1 VLRRVGGSEG
11 QRAPLK
17 SFARSLH
24 RTKWRRTA
32 LPFSFEWHGKL
43 CDEEARLGGSA
54 TNPGW
59 SRGRLFCVQSAVFRS
74 PKSGTE
80 VVQLVSPAYPWIRVS
95 RASARTTGGAVD
107 LPGHPR
113 RLRFPGLK
121 PVRLR
126 PLSSTRA
133 SFGVVRVLTALDRP
147 QVEDLRRRDEFFWL
161 DLKDPSDDDLNAL
174 QEIFGFH
181 PLSIEDTREFGQRPK
196 LESYGDY
203 VFVVFYG
210 ARTEGDRVGLTEL
223 HMFLSGSY
231 VISIRR
237 ELCAE
242 LEAVRATLEK
252 AGARGEQFIL
262 YKIFDALTDSFFPVL
277 SGMDEQIDEIENE
290 IIQQPTDQQLQTI
303 FQLKRDLVAMR
314 RVVTPQRDL
323 FARAIDDITALPGLE
338 PSAHDYFRDV
348 YDHLIRISEQI
359 DSYRDLL
366 TSAMDVYLSTVSN
379 RLNQVMKQLTIIA
392 TIFLPLSFVTGFFGQ
407 NFLWLVQHID
417 TFGAFLAYGVG
428 GVLVALVL
436 LVGWFRR
443 AGYL

>member
-1 VLRRVGGSEG
+1 
-11 QRAPLK
+11 
-17 SFARSLH
+17 
-24 RTKWRRTA
+24 
-32 LPFSFEWHGKL
+32 
-43 CDEEARLGGSA
+43 
-54 TNPGW
+54 
-59 SRGRLFCVQSAVFRS
+59 
-74 PKSGTE
+74 
-80 VVQLVSPAYPWIRVS
+80 
-95 RASARTTGGAVD
+95 
-107 LPGHPR
+107 
-113 RLRFPGLK
+113 
-121 PVRLR
+121 
-126 PLSSTRA
+126 
-133 SFGVVRVLTALDRP
+133 VRVLTALDRA

-161 DLKDPSDDDLNAL
+161 DLLDPSDDDLNAL
-174 QEIFGFH
+174 QEIFGLH
-181 PLSIEDTREFGQRPK
+181 PLTIEDTREFGQRPK
-196 LESYGDY
+196 LESYGEY

-210 ARTEGDRVGLTEL
+210 ARAEGDRVGLTEL
-223 HMFLSGSY
+223 HLFLSGSY

-242 LEAVRATLEK
+242 LDAVRGTLEQ
-252 AGARGEQFIL
+252 AGARGEQFVL

-277 SGMDEQIDEIENE
+277 SGMDEQIDTIENQ
-290 IIQQPTDQQLQTI
+290 IIEQPTDQQLQTI

-407 NFLWLVQHID
+407 NFGWLVQHID
-417 TFGAFLAYGVG
+417 SFAAFLAYGVG

>member
-1 VLRRVGGSEG
+1 
-11 QRAPLK
+11 
-17 SFARSLH
+17 
-24 RTKWRRTA
+24 
-32 LPFSFEWHGKL
+32 
-43 CDEEARLGGSA
+43 
-54 TNPGW
+54 
-59 SRGRLFCVQSAVFRS
+59 
-74 PKSGTE
+74 
-80 VVQLVSPAYPWIRVS
+80 
-95 RASARTTGGAVD
+95 
-107 LPGHPR
+107 
-113 RLRFPGLK
+113 
-121 PVRLR
+121 
-126 PLSSTRA
+126 
-133 SFGVVRVLTALDRP
+133 VRVLTALDRA

-161 DLKDPSDDDLNAL
+161 DLKDPSNDDLNAL

-181 PLSIEDTREFGQRPK
+181 PLTIEDTREFGQRPK
-196 LESYGDY
+196 LESYGEY

-210 ARTEGDRVGLTEL
+210 ARAEGDRVGLTEL
-223 HMFLSGSY
+223 HLFLSGSY

-242 LEAVRATLEK
+242 LEEVHATLEK

-277 SGMDEQIDEIENE
+277 SGMDEQIDAIENE
-290 IIQQPTDQQLQTI
+290 IIEQPTDQQLQTI

-407 NFLWLVQHID
+407 NFGWLVQRID
-417 TFGAFLAYGVG
+417 TLGAFLALGVG